1 MIFSQLKIFLTT
13 RQKYDACNFYFLK
26 QERSIK
32 DRGYEICLFHFSKI
46 FVEGLISNSSGF
58 PLSLDHMSDIQ
69 ANK

>member
-1 MIFSQLKIFLTT
+1 MIFSQFKISLAT

-32 DRGYEICLFHFSKI
+32 DRGYEICLFDISKI
-46 FVEGLISNSSGF
+46 FVEGLISNSSEF

>member
-1 MIFSQLKIFLTT
+1 MIFSQFKIFLTT
-13 RQKYDACNFYFLK
+13 RQKYDACNYYFLK

-32 DRGYEICLFHFSKI
+32 DRGYEICLFDISKI
-46 FVEGLISNSSGF
+46 FVEGLISNSSEF